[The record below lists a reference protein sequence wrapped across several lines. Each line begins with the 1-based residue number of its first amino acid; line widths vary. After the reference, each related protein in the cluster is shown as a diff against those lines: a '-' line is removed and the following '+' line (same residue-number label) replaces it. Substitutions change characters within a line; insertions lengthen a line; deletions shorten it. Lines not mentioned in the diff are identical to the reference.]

1 MAVRNPADVTARNA
15 SKKSTERRGKG
26 NPHQITI
33 KIKIM
38 FYKKRIEAL
47 EARVTELE
55 KRVEKLLVKSD
66 KQNKTINR
74 LLTDVGAIKKYH

>member
-1 MAVRNPADVTARNA
+1 
-15 SKKSTERRGKG
+15 
-26 NPHQITI
+26 
-33 KIKIM
+33 M

-55 KRVEKLLVKSD
+55 KRVEKLLVRQD